1 MRKARRRAVGL
12 FGGAAALVLALGLT
26 AYACTNL
33 ATLNLSNTSGR
44 PGDSITLTGSSFL
57 TVCVCGPQMPPTP
70 VKIRWGG
77 VQGRVMAEMTPDK
90 AGTLAAAFTVPDVTP
105 GYYVIAATQRD
116 ETLNIDNAGTPAL
129 TTFEVLTPAGQS
141 VVAPSEFAATSGPS
155 DETASSALIAL
166 TVGLGVLGFALFVVG
181 SAVVIR
187 QVTTRKT
194 RVPAVV
200 HRQD

>member
-1 MRKARRRAVGL
+1 MRKTRRRAVGL
-12 FGGAAALVLALGLT
+12 FGGAAGFVLALGLA

-33 ATLNLSNTSGR
+33 ATLNLSNTAGR

-105 GYYVIAATQRD
+105 GHYVIAATQYD
-116 ETLNIDNAGTPAL
+116 ETFNFHSAGTPAL
-129 TTFEVLTPAGQS
+129 TTFEVLTPTGQS
-141 VVAPSEFAATSGPS
+141 VVAPSEFAATSAPS
-155 DETASSALIAL
+155 DGNASSALIAL
-166 TVGLGVLGFALFVVG
+166 TIGLGVLGFALFVGG

-187 QVTTRKT
+187 QVTTRKR

-200 HRQD
+200 NKD

>member
-12 FGGAAALVLALGLT
+12 FGGASALVLVLGLT

-33 ATLNLSNTSGR
+33 ATLNLSNTTGR
-44 PGDSITLTGSSFL
+44 PGDSLTLTGSSFL

-77 VQGRVMAEMTPDK
+77 VQGKVMAELTPDK

-105 GYYVIAATQRD
+105 GHYVIAATQYD
-116 ETLNIDNAGTPAL
+116 ETFNFHSAGTPAL
-129 TTFEVLTPAGQS
+129 TTFEVLTPTGQS
-141 VVAPSEFAATSGPS
+141 VVAPSEFAATNPPG
-155 DETASSALIAL
+155 DETVSSALIAL
-166 TVGLGVLGFALFVVG
+166 TIGLGALGFALFVLG
-181 SAVVIR
+181 SAVVVR
-187 QVTTRKT
+187 QVGTRKT

-200 HRQD
+200 SQD

>member
-1 MRKARRRAVGL
+1 MRGTRRKAVGL
-12 FGGAAALVLALGLT
+12 GGLAASFILALGLT

-33 ATLNLSNTSGR
+33 ATLNLSATAGR
-44 PGDSITLTGSSFL
+44 PGDTLTITGSSFL

-77 VQGRVMAEMTPDK
+77 VQGRVMADLTPNK
-90 AGTLAAAFTVPDVTP
+90 AGTLSAAFAVPDVTP

-116 ETLNIDNAGTPAL
+116 DSLNLDTQGTPAL
-129 TTFEVLTPAGQS
+129 TTFEVLTPSGGS
-141 VVAPSEFAATSGPS
+141 VVSRGEVAAAGSNGDGATSS
-155 DETASSALIAL
+155 RFLAL
-166 TVGLGVLGFALFVVG
+166 TAGLGVLGFAFFVGG

-187 QVTTRKT
+187 QLTTRK

-200 HRQD
+200 DPD